1 VTVNLRAA
9 LFLARKDLQYML
21 RTRETLLWT
30 FLMPPMFFYFIGTVT
45 GGFAGGASGP
55 TPLVVEVAPDAGFL
69 ETHLRARLEKVGYRI
84 LPPPAPDERRPSAAR
99 LRIPPA
105 FTDSV
110 LAGHPATLVLERKKG
125 GIGAD
130 FDKYR
135 ILRAS
140 FTVLADLVAATEV
153 GGTATREELDILT
166 GAPGGVRLEIAP
178 AGRRREAPSGFEQAV
193 PGTTVMFTLLV
204 LLTSGSVLLVLER
217 EGGLLRRLAAAPLSR
232 GTVLLGK
239 WGGRLAL
246 GLIQLG
252 SAMLLGTLL
261 FGMRW
266 GPNLPLLLVVLVVY
280 AALVAFLGIILGS
293 LARTSGQAVA
303 IGVLASNFLA
313 ALGGCWW
320 PIEIVPGWMQKL
332 ALLLP
337 TGWAMDAL
345 HKLVSF
351 GAPPLDVLPNLA
363 VTLAA
368 TVVAAWGATRLF
380 RFQ

>member
-1 VTVNLRAA
+1 MVNLRAA

-45 GGFAGGASGP
+45 GGFAGGAAGP
-55 TPLVVEVAPDAGFL
+55 TTLVVDAAPDAGFL
-69 ETHLRARLEKVGYRI
+69 EPHLRARLEKVGYRV
-84 LPPPAPDERRPSAAR
+84 LPPPGPEERPSSAPV
-99 LRIPPA
+99 LHVPPA

-110 LAGHPATLVLERKKG
+110 LAGHTTTLVLEREEG
-125 GIGAD
+125 GLGAD
-130 FDKYR
+130 YDKFR
-135 ILRAS
+135 VMRAS
-140 FTVLADLVAATEV
+140 FTVLADLVAASE
-153 GGTATREELDILT
+153 GGSTPTREQLAILAS
-166 GAPGGVRLEIAP
+166 APGFVRLEVAP
-178 AGRRREAPSGFEQAV
+178 AGRRKVIPSGFEQAV

-217 EGGLLRRLAAAPLSR
+217 EAGLLRRLAAAPLSR
-232 GTVLLGK
+232 STVLLGK

-252 SAMLLGTLL
+252 FAMLLGSLL
-261 FGMRW
+261 FHVQW
-266 GPNLPLLLVVLVVY
+266 GPNLPMLLVVLVVY

-293 LARTSGQAVA
+293 LARTSGQAVV

-351 GAPPLDVLPNLA
+351 GAPPLDILPNLA

-368 TVVAAWGATRLF
+368 AVAAAWGATRLF